1 MLQPKRTKYRRVQ
14 KGRTRGIAQR
24 GSLVSFGDYG
34 IKTMEAGWITS
45 RQIEAARIAM
55 TRRMKRVGKVWIRI
69 FPDKPITRKP
79 AETRMGSGKGAP
91 EGFVAPVKPGRVLF
105 EVGGVSEELARE
117 AMALAQQKLPVRT
130 KFVVRPEVHTVAPTP
145 AQLGETAEAARP
157 GSRAALAEAEAAE
170 VALAEIEMAEAS
182 AEPAAEAPAEAEGA
196 DPAPAESDES

>member
-14 KGRTRGIAQR
+14 KGRTRGTAQR
-24 GSLVSFGDYG
+24 GSTVSFGDYG
-34 IKTMEAGWITS
+34 IKTMDAGWITS

-117 AMALAQQKLPVRT
+117 AMALAMQKLPVRT
-130 KFVVRPEVHTVAPTP
+130 KFVVRPEVHTVSPTP
-145 AQLGETAEAARP
+145 EQLGDAPVEKRPGAPAKAEAPVAV
-157 GSRAALAEAEAAE
+157 EE
-170 VALAEIEMAEAS
+170 VAVEEVAVEDVAVEEV
-182 AEPAAEAPAEAEGA
+182 AAEAPAEAG
-196 DPAPAESDES
+196 DESEDA